1 MLLKNAKAVRVG
13 SRAASAVSLGNTRVW
28 PHKRIIGYTVYA
40 TSTLYQNPR
49 GTSYETESDGDTWM
63 EVAGTEGL
71 AAYFPRL
78 DTYVQVS
85 DMSRKNNGVKFTGD
99 RKVDAKGDDEVR
111 LCLPKWG

>member
-40 TSTLYQNPR
+40 TSTLSQNPF
-49 GTSYETESDGDTWM
+49 GTSYETGSDGDTWM
-63 EVAGTEGL
+63 KVAGTEGL

-78 DTYVQVS
+78 DTYVRVS
-85 DMSRKNNGVKFTGD
+85 DMTSRNNGVEFTGD
-99 RKVDAKGDDEVR
+99 QKVDAKRGDEVR

>member
-40 TSTLYQNPR
+40 TSTLTQRPN
-49 GTSYETESDGDTWM
+49 GTSYETASDGDTWM

-71 AAYFPRL
+71 AAYFPKL

-85 DMSRKNNGVKFTGD
+85 NMRKKNKGVAFTGD
-99 RKVDAKGDDEVR
+99 QKVNAKRDDEVR